1 MSETTLDASTALL
14 DQFAT
19 REYPH
24 GWSTD
29 IESDTFE
36 IGLSEDVVRRISA
49 KKEEPQWLLDWRLKA
64 YRHLLTMKEPAWPN
78 VGYQPVDLQSIAYY
92 SAPKMKP
99 RLNSLD
105 EADPELLRTF
115 QKLGIPVSEQRVL
128 LNVQGAGE
136 THGGQPLSA
145 GEGVTPEMAAEERP
159 IEGTNNIAVDAVF
172 DSASVVTTFKAKL
185 KEKGV
190 LFMSIQEAVREHG

>member
-1 MSETTLDASTALL
+1 MYLERSEVLRNGSEERRVSATPRGRRLEGKRAMPVMPGGRDFEPDMSETTLDASTALL

-36 IGLSEDVVRRISA
+36 IGLSEEVVRMISA

-78 VGYQPVDLQSIAYY
+78 VGY
-92 SAPKMKP
+92 
-99 RLNSLD
+99 
-105 EADPELLRTF
+105 
-115 QKLGIPVSEQRVL
+115 
-128 LNVQGAGE
+128 
-136 THGGQPLSA
+136 
-145 GEGVTPEMAAEERP
+145 
-159 IEGTNNIAVDAVF
+159 
-172 DSASVVTTFKAKL
+172 
-185 KEKGV
+185 
-190 LFMSIQEAVREHG
+190 